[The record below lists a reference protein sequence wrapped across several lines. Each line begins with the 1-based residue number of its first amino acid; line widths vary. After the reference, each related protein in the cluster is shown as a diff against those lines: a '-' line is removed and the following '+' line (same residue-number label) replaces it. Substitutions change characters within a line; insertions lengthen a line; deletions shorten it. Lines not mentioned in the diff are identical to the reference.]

1 MERSAKTVF
10 WNGFRDAIPF
20 ILVIVPFGTLFGV
33 VGTEAG
39 WNVAQV
45 MAATFLVIAG
55 ASQFTAV
62 ALWAD
67 NTPLFFILLTS
78 LAVNL
83 RMAMYSAALVPH
95 FGKAPLG
102 LRALL
107 AYAIVDQNFA
117 MGTKKYEEEPD
128 LTWQEKVAY
137 FIGMFVFIAPF
148 WYTCTYLGAV
158 FGAAIPESFA
168 LDFATPILFIA
179 LIAPLL
185 RTLPNLV
192 AALCSIVFAL
202 ALNEVPYSL
211 GLIIAAVIAMVA
223 GAQTEL
229 WLDRRSMASNG

>member
-1 MERSAKTVF
+1 MQRTTKIVF

-39 WNVAQV
+39 WDIYQV

-62 ALWAD
+62 ALWAE

-102 LRALL
+102 LRAFL

-117 MGTKKYEEEPD
+117 LGIKKFEEEPD
-128 LTWQEKVAY
+128 LIWQEKVAY
-137 FIGMFVFIAPF
+137 FLGMFVFISPL
-148 WYTCTYLGAV
+148 WYSSTLLGAI
-158 FGAAIPESFA
+158 FGRAIPENYA
-168 LDFATPILFIA
+168 LDFAVPILFIA

-185 RTLPNLV
+185 RSLPNLV
-192 AALCSIVFAL
+192 AALVSVLL
-202 ALNEVPYSL
+202 ALLLNSVPYSL
-211 GLIIAAVIAMVA
+211 GLIIAAGFAMIA

-229 WLDRRSMASNG
+229 FLKRRGAGDV